1 MRKGTILEYK
11 RCGGLFYH
19 YGMYIGNNKVIHRDK
34 THLFGHGGICIT
46 ELDKMIGTLKILPLQ
61 IPHVP
66 TEQAIN
72 TAMQLKDDDNTYNVL
87 TNNCEHFVNYIR
99 YNNRKSIQIRR
110 VKNILLFS
118 LGVFC
123 AFCKYK

>member
-1 MRKGTILEYK
+1 MRKGTIIEYK

-19 YGMYIGNNKVIHRDK
+19 YGMYIGNNKIIHRDK
-34 THLFGHGGICIT
+34 EHIFGKGCICIT
-46 ELDKMIGTLKILPLQ
+46 ELDKMIGTMKILPLQ

-110 VKNILLFS
+110 IRNMLLLS
-118 LGVFC
+118 VGVFC
-123 AFCKYK
+123 AYCKYK